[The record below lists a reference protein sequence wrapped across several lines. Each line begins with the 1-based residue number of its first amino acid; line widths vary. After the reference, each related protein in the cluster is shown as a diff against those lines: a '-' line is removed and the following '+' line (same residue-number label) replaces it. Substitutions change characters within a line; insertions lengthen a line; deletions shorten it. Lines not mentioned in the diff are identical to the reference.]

1 MCGIVGQYNFND
13 TPVDEHLIRQMNAQ
27 LVHRGPDDDGFY
39 FDTMVGFGSRR
50 LSIIDLTT
58 GHMPIGNEDG
68 SVWITFNGEIY
79 NFLELRQEL
88 VRRGHD
94 FKTLSD
100 TEVIVHLYE
109 EYGVDCLQHLNGMFA
124 LAIWDAARQRLLL
137 ARDRLGKKPLVYSVL
152 PDGVAFAS
160 EIEALRKHPGI
171 STEMDYDALD
181 LYMTMMYIPSPF
193 TIFKAIRK
201 LRPAHYLLA
210 EKGQIKI
217 ERYWDIP
224 YGQKRQVSQG
234 EAVEELRGLMT
245 DAVRRRL
252 VSDVPL
258 GAFLSGGLDSSAIVA
273 LMSGMMD
280 EPVKTFSIGFESD
293 NFNELKFARQIADR
307 YQTDHHE
314 FIIRPDL
321 LTVLPELLQH
331 YGEPYGDDSAVA
343 TYYVSKLAREHVTV
357 ALTGDGGDETFG
369 GYPRYASALN
379 PLRLLPEYLR
389 DGVHSV
395 ARSIEL
401 RNMRRFLGAF
411 KGAAYGAAGIAGEMG
426 KPVQAFANRMTF
438 LNTKTR
444 NQLYSAN
451 LQKKI
456 KFFDSWLVR
465 SLPESKADWLAL
477 DKMFY
482 LDQSIYMVD
491 DILVK
496 VDIASMANSL
506 EVRCPILDY
515 RIVEWSAALPPAM
528 KVHGLETKKLFRLA
542 FADLMPQEILA
553 RQKMGFA
560 MPIDEWIRGELY
572 EITRDYLTDQTSRER
587 GLFNQKRIVDMLDR
601 HKEGADKYGLQ
612 LWLLV
617 MFEIWMRSVQGRA

>member
-1 MCGIVGQYNFND
+1 MCGIVGQYNFNG

-27 LVHRGPDDDGFY
+27 LVHRGPDDDGY
-39 FDTMVGFGSRR
+39 YMDTVVGFGSRR
-50 LSIIDLTT
+50 LSIIDLNT

-68 SVWITFNGEIY
+68 SIWITFNGEIY
-79 NFLELRQEL
+79 NFLELRQDL
-88 VRRGHD
+88 LHRGHVL
-94 FKTLSD
+94 KTRTD

-124 LAIWDAARQRLLL
+124 LAIWDSSRQRLLL
-137 ARDRLGKKPLVYSVL
+137 ARDRLGKKPLVYAVL
-152 PDGVAFAS
+152 PDGVVFAS

-171 STEMDYDALD
+171 STELDYEALD

-193 TIFKAIRK
+193 TIYKAIRK

-210 EKGQIKI
+210 EKGQVKI

-224 YGQKRQVSQG
+224 YGQKRQVSED
-234 EAVEELRGLMT
+234 EAVEELRELMT

-252 VSDVPL
+252 ISDVPL

-273 LMSGMMD
+273 LMSGLMR
-280 EPVKTFSIGFESD
+280 EPVKTFSIGFEAD
-293 NFNELKFARQIADR
+293 DFNELNFARQIAER
-307 YQTDHHE
+307 YRTDHHE
-314 FIIRPDL
+314 FI
-321 LTVLPELLQH
+321 VKPELLKVVPELLRH

-379 PLRLLPEYLR
+379 PLHLLPDYLR
-389 DGVHSV
+389 DGVQSA
-395 ARSIEL
+395 ARSVEL
-401 RNMRRFLGAF
+401 RNPRRFLGAF
-411 KGAAYGAAGIAGEMG
+411 KGAALGAAGIAREIGR
-426 KPVQAFANRMTF
+426 PIQAFANRMTF

-444 NQLYSAN
+444 NQLYSEN
-451 LQKKI
+451 LRKKV
-456 KFFDSWLVR
+456 KLSDSWLVR
-465 SLPESKADWLAL
+465 SLPASKAGWLAL

-515 RIVEWSAALPPAM
+515 RIVEWSASLPPEM
-528 KVHGLETKKLFRLA
+528 KVHRGETKKLFRLA
-542 FADLMPQEILA
+542 FGDLLPPDILG

-587 GLFNQKRIVDMLDR
+587 GLFNQNRIVDMLDR
-601 HKEGADKYGLQ
+601 HKEGSDRYGLQ

-617 MFEIWMRSVQGRA
+617 MFEIWMRTVQGRA

>member
-1 MCGIVGQYNFND
+1 MCGIVGQFNFND

-27 LVHRGPDDDGFY
+27 LVHRGPDDDGY
-39 FDTMVGFGSRR
+39 YLDTVVGFGSRR
-50 LSIIDLTT
+50 LSIIDLNT

-88 VRRGHD
+88 IRRGHA
-94 FKTLSD
+94 FKTRTD

-124 LAIWDAARQRLLL
+124 LAIWDSTRQRLLL
-137 ARDRLGKKPLVYSVL
+137 ARDRLGKKPLVYAVL
-152 PDGVAFAS
+152 PNGVVFAS

-171 STEMDYDALD
+171 STDLDFEALD

-193 TIFKAIRK
+193 TIYKAIRK

-210 EKGQIKI
+210 EKGQVKI

-224 YGQKRQVSQG
+224 YGQKRQVSEN
-234 EAVEELRGLMT
+234 EAVEELRELMT

-252 VSDVPL
+252 ISDVPL

-273 LMSGMMD
+273 LMSGLMR
-280 EPVKTFSIGFESD
+280 EPVKTFSIGFEAD
-293 NFNELKFARQIADR
+293 DFNELNYARQIAER
-307 YQTDHHE
+307 YKTDHHE
-314 FIIRPDL
+314 FI
-321 LTVLPELLQH
+321 VKPELLKVVPELLRH

-369 GYPRYASALN
+369 GYPRYVSALN
-379 PLRLLPEYLR
+379 PLHLLPDYLR
-389 DGVHSV
+389 DGVHSAV
-395 ARSIEL
+395 RSIEL
-401 RNMRRFLGAF
+401 RNPRRFLGAF
-411 KGAAYGAAGIAGEMG
+411 KGAALGAAGIAREIGR
-426 KPVQAFANRMTF
+426 PIQAFANRMTF

-444 NQLYSAN
+444 NQLYSEN
-451 LQKKI
+451 LRKKV
-456 KFFDSWLVR
+456 KLSDSWLVR
-465 SLPESKADWLAL
+465 SLPASKAGWLAL

-515 RIVEWSAALPPAM
+515 RIVEWSASLPPEM
-528 KVHGLETKKLFRLA
+528 KVHRGETKRLFRLA
-542 FADLMPQEILA
+542 FGDLLPSDILG

-601 HKEGADKYGLQ
+601 HKEGSDRYGLQ

-617 MFEIWMRSVQGRA
+617 MFEIWMRTVQGRA

>member
-1 MCGIVGQYNFND
+1 MCGIVGQYNFNG

-27 LVHRGPDDDGFY
+27 LVHRGPDDDGY
-39 FDTMVGFGSRR
+39 YMDTVVGFGSRR
-50 LSIIDLTT
+50 LSIIDLNT
-58 GHMPIGNEDG
+58 GHMPIGNEDD

-79 NFLELRQEL
+79 NFLELRQDL
-88 VRRGHD
+88 LLRGHK
-94 FKTLSD
+94 FKTRTD

-124 LAIWDAARQRLLL
+124 LAIWDSSRQRLLL

-152 PDGVAFAS
+152 PDGVVFAS

-171 STEMDYDALD
+171 STELDYEALD

-193 TIFKAIRK
+193 TIYKAIRK

-210 EKGQIKI
+210 EKGQVKI

-224 YGQKRQVSQG
+224 YGHKRKVSKD
-234 EAVEELRGLMT
+234 EAVAELRELMT
-245 DAVRRRL
+245 DAVQRRL
-252 VSDVPL
+252 ISDVPL

-273 LMSGMMD
+273 LMSGLMR
-280 EPVKTFSIGFESD
+280 EPVKTFSIGFEAD
-293 NFNELKFARQIADR
+293 DFNELNFARQIAER
-307 YQTDHHE
+307 YRTDHHE
-314 FIIRPDL
+314 FI
-321 LTVLPELLQH
+321 VKPELLKVVPELLRH

-379 PLRLLPEYLR
+379 PLRMLPDYIR
-389 DGVHSV
+389 DGAHSA

-401 RNMRRFLGAF
+401 RNPRRFLGAF
-411 KGAAYGAAGIAGEMG
+411 KGTALGAAGIASEIG
-426 KPVQAFANRMTF
+426 KPIHAFANRMTF

-444 NQLYSAN
+444 NQLYSEN
-451 LQKKI
+451 LRKKI
-456 KFFDSWLVR
+456 KLSDSWLVR
-465 SLPESKADWLAL
+465 SLPESKAGWLAL

-515 RIVEWSAALPPAM
+515 RIVEWSASLPPEM
-528 KVHGLETKKLFRLA
+528 KVHRGETKKLFRLA
-542 FADLMPQEILA
+542 FSDMLPPEILG

-587 GLFNQKRIVDMLDR
+587 GLFNQNRIVDMLDR
-601 HKEGADKYGLQ
+601 HKEGSDRYGLQ

-617 MFEIWMRSVQGRA
+617 MFEIWMRTVQGRA

>member
-1 MCGIVGQYNFND
+1 MCGIVGQYNFNG

-27 LVHRGPDDDGFY
+27 LVHRGPDDDGY
-39 FDTMVGFGSRR
+39 YMDTVVGFGSRR
-50 LSIIDLTT
+50 LSIIDLNT

-79 NFLELRQEL
+79 NFLELRQDL
-88 VRRGHD
+88 LLRGHS
-94 FKTLSD
+94 FKTRTD

-124 LAIWDAARQRLLL
+124 LAIWDSSRQRLLL

-152 PDGVAFAS
+152 PDGVVFAS
-160 EIEALRKHPGI
+160 EIEALREHPGI
-171 STEMDYDALD
+171 STELDYEALD

-193 TIFKAIRK
+193 TIYKAIRK

-210 EKGQIKI
+210 EKGQVKI

-224 YGQKRQVSQG
+224 YGQKRKVSQD
-234 EAVEELRGLMT
+234 EAVAELRELMT
-245 DAVRRRL
+245 DAVQRRL
-252 VSDVPL
+252 ISDVPL

-273 LMSGMMD
+273 LMSGLTR
-280 EPVKTFSIGFESD
+280 EPVKTFSIGFEAD
-293 NFNELKFARQIADR
+293 DFNELNFARQIAER
-307 YQTDHHE
+307 YRTDHHE
-314 FIIRPDL
+314 FI
-321 LTVLPELLQH
+321 VKPELLKVVPELLRH

-379 PLRLLPEYLR
+379 PLRMLPDYIR
-389 DGVHSV
+389 DGAHSA

-401 RNMRRFLGAF
+401 RNPRRFLGAF
-411 KGAAYGAAGIAGEMG
+411 KGTALGAAGIAREIG
-426 KPVQAFANRMTF
+426 KPIHAFANRMTF

-444 NQLYSAN
+444 NQLYSEN
-451 LQKKI
+451 LRKKI
-456 KFFDSWLVR
+456 KLSDSWLVR
-465 SLPESKADWLAL
+465 SLPASKSGWLAL

-515 RIVEWSAALPPAM
+515 RIVEWSASLPPEM
-528 KVHGLETKKLFRLA
+528 KVHRGETKKLFRLA
-542 FADLMPQEILA
+542 FSDMLPPEILG

-587 GLFNQKRIVDMLDR
+587 GLFNQNRIVDMLDR
-601 HKEGADKYGLQ
+601 HKEGSDKYGLQ

-617 MFEIWMRSVQGRA
+617 MFEIWMRTVQGRA